1 MACLTILLFILFI
14 FLPADAFAWGV
25 GVHLTVGS
33 HLLSQA
39 EFLPAYL
46 HSLLTCYPHDF
57 LYGCISADI
66 TLGKKYTHY
75 LQHCH
80 SWRMGRRILDAART
94 DAQKA
99 CAYGYLVHLAADTVA
114 HSYYVPYKITRT
126 FNTVLLKHTYWE
138 VRFEAVV
145 KPAIWKLARK
155 LSQRDFQANDE
166 LLRSVLSD
174 TIFSFE
180 TNKRLFNSMMLVN
193 RLRQWQRLIQS
204 MNQSSKWSLE
214 EEDQAEYLDLAREIA
229 ESILHD
235 LDRSP
240 FWQGDPTGERA
251 LNAARMIR
259 KNLNLLWI
267 DGKLPAREAA
277 IILQDLKPRFRESMV
292 CPDQLLELLSSE

>member
-1 MACLTILLFILFI
+1 
-14 FLPADAFAWGV
+14 
-25 GVHLTVGS
+25 
-33 HLLSQA
+33 
-39 EFLPAYL
+39 
-46 HSLLTCYPHDF
+46 
-57 LYGCISADI
+57 
-66 TLGKKYTHY
+66 
-75 LQHCH
+75 
-80 SWRMGRRILDAART
+80 
-94 DAQKA
+94 
-99 CAYGYLVHLAADTVA
+99 
-114 HSYYVPYKITRT
+114 
-126 FNTVLLKHTYWE
+126 
-138 VRFEAVV
+138 
-145 KPAIWKLARK
+145 
-155 LSQRDFQANDE
+155 
-166 LLRSVLSD
+166 
-174 TIFSFE
+174 
-180 TNKRLFNSMMLVN
+180 
-193 RLRQWQRLIQS
+193 LIQS

>member
-1 MACLTILLFILFI
+1 MACLIILAVIFAV
-14 FLPADAFAWGV
+14 FLPGDAFAWGV

-33 HLLSQA
+33 QILNQS

-46 HSLLTCYPHDF
+46 HTLLTCHPYDF

-75 LQHCH
+75 LHHCH
-80 SWRMGRRILDAART
+80 SWRMGRRILDAAKT
-94 DAQKA
+94 DSQRA
-99 CAYGYLVHLAADTVA
+99 CAYGYLAHLAADTVA

-138 VRFEAVV
+138 VRFEAFVE
-145 KPAIWKLARK
+145 PSIWKLARRI
-155 LSQRDFQANDE
+155 SQRNFQENDE
-166 LLRSVLSD
+166 LMRSVLSD

-193 RLRQWQRLIQS
+193 RLRQWQRLIRS
-204 MNQSSKWSLE
+204 MNQSSRYNLD
-214 EEDQAEYLDLAREIA
+214 EEDQVEYLGLAQEIA
-229 ESILHD
+229 KSILHD

-240 FWQGDPTGERA
+240 FWKGDPTGERA

-277 IILQDLKPRFRESMV
+277 LILRDLKPRFRESMV